1 MFSSKEM
8 DGLEDIF
15 PRIAVPVPVPDSSSK
30 NLVYILPTG
39 IYSGRAPS
47 RSANVSGLKALGPG
61 FVLFDVTHDQGAH
74 VISR

>member
-1 MFSSKEM
+1 MDWRISSPV
-8 DGLEDIF
+8 LLF
-15 PRIAVPVPVPDSSSK
+15 PFQFQIPDSSSK